1 MTSPFRFDGT
11 GEPETEE
18 ERRKRQL
25 REAMRAAQLGL
36 PLASQLP
43 AMTITAPRS
52 SMLDASAR
60 RTADLTAAFES
71 ALAESERRRQSP
83 LERLAR
89 FETPEV
95 APDVT
100 AAPTGQ
106 TRRRPATISA
116 APEEESAIAKAL
128 NVPAQ
133 ALVQP
138 MLAGARFREAV
149 ESTPLG
155 RLTPGTATGAR
166 RTQEVVEER
175 FGPKSGL
182 AQAVAI
188 PAAFAGEVVPYVA
201 AGGGIPGLLRSAAI
215 TGLTSQRPG
224 GSTVEALGDLS
235 GSETLKRLAESPLRT
250 AADVGLDVG
259 INVLPGAVRG
269 LTSGFRE
276 AARATRGGVGTTR
289 ALARQAA
296 QNVAEGA
303 RQIGPAT
310 RAIGQQ
316 LAAEP
321 LTTAALAASVAG
333 EVAVP
338 GAGLLAAALPATIR
352 RAGEAFPDQ
361 LFSRLERAIT
371 AAPFEKGTPQQWQA
385 AISKGVA
392 AGEREWVGIDD
403 FLKNSQSPTL
413 TKAEVL
419 GQFEQGKVRLG
430 ETVLDEEAKKTAKK
444 TAMDLQDYR
453 KRVVNNRRE
462 EILSQDSAALDIDK
476 QYNQVRKDR
485 LDILEPLERTYKNDR
500 LQALEKISKPRPDA
514 PLSLADALG
523 FDSPQTA
530 FSIFADAVLRTNDI
544 RAWESINDAGL
555 FTDDYAKKVIN
566 RAIESYSAFIDTA
579 EQLDKSL
586 VRLGT
591 ELSTVYDRAERQAIN
606 ELTQDGTL
614 STIDAQIAATK
625 NVIGPVYGAYT
636 QPGEKGNYREVVL
649 TLDGQDATDAYKSSH
664 WAMNNPLV
672 HVRMTDRAL
681 PSGEKAL
688 FVEEI
693 QSDWHQAGRKEG
705 YKKTNETNQ
714 QLEELKALRAQALA
728 DGNEREAGFLAQEM
742 QDIRDELRELGKA
755 VPEAPFKK
763 TQEWAELGLKRVIQE
778 AVDKGYDRVVMVRG
792 QQAADNFDLSR
803 QINELGWATT
813 DNGNTYILE
822 AIERPSD
829 TQMAT
834 REIAKG
840 IPAKDLSDYV
850 GKDVADRIVTAS
862 ASAPNGTLRGVDLQV
877 GGEGMKAFYDKIVPN
892 TLRDLGKSM
901 GLKIELEPVK
911 LFTDGDNLSFRIT
924 PEVRQKVQTDGMRL
938 YDITGVV
945 PEAVARTITSP
956 GMGAAVGAGVGAL
969 QEEEDRFGGAM
980 RGALAGAAVGTA
992 GRLTKQQLIKARMSL
1007 RAAKMPQELAES
1019 YALSKGSIDFSGEA
1033 EKAIANRA
1041 PGGFRKWAQRR
1052 LANYEDGQRELDRLA
1067 GRAEAMGMAPEESVA
1082 TMLDR
1087 ALGSQA
1093 TAARALAR
1101 PEKVPGIETVE
1112 RGGVLD
1118 PNTREIVN
1126 EPLEDVFAVLGGSAK
1141 RNEQGLTYATA
1152 VRRVNRYDTAAAAG
1166 DANPL
1171 RVYGG
1176 DEALLAA
1183 DRRVVEEFG
1192 KQEDI
1197 AEFAQRLQNFMDAIG
1212 QYAVKSG
1219 LWSPEQYAAMRES
1232 DALYIPFKRLLEN
1245 VQGTVGRPMTRG
1257 GMPGQ
1262 VTGGVKAFTGSNL
1275 MLANPAEAIGEYVS
1289 ALIARSDRYRV
1300 GSSLIDTVKKLGD
1313 TNLLTPIAS
1322 TDPRARSAAQAIAEE
1337 AYRMLGV
1344 SEQEAERMADLF
1356 VRVDRNNAVIWRN
1369 GPQGREYFLVN
1380 DPDLWSA
1387 VETLNP
1393 QNPDAAVQAIVG
1405 AIAPLKRMTTAFA
1418 TGYAPSFWLGVN
1430 LPRDIITAVA
1440 QNPDMTVA
1448 DMAYG
1453 FREAAKAFFG
1463 RSEAAER
1470 ITREGAGQ
1478 VTQFGGEPNVEAMMQ
1493 RIAPTTTGLRP
1504 LLREAGRGVAT
1515 PVRAFERAGRASEM
1529 PMRLAAARAAR
1540 RTAAARGVS
1549 EAGQRALESRAYS
1562 KATVDFR
1569 RKAGNQVERFFEQT
1583 VPFYAAAK
1591 KGGVAFARATK
1602 DNPKTV
1608 GAVATGIV
1616 LATVMEHVLGGG
1628 TAGVLKGDEAKR
1640 QEQTNRLAW
1649 ERARSIRVGD
1659 FKLALPQELAIVAA
1673 ATRVALASLE
1683 DDDPF
1688 VYEQLKES
1696 ILSAIPPVYSDV
1708 VGPLVFDRS
1717 FALPFPGIRQLQE
1730 IAQNRSAF
1738 TGRPIVPESMLGT
1751 GVGRGVLPAQR
1762 RYETTPATF
1771 DAMASAARALGMEEA
1786 SPLQMEYL
1794 ARGLTG
1800 RFTPAI
1806 TAATDPL
1813 ARQVTGRTTPETVPT
1828 PVMQQALNPL
1838 SSFVVSPARRTQA
1851 EEQFFKLRNRIE
1863 NAQETYR
1870 QLDKRRVEATE
1881 RGDAAG
1887 VKRVDEEV
1895 AIVRRD
1901 PAFEEVYQERGK
1913 RLEKRREK
1921 NPDYYTTQEWLDD
1934 AQDRNTEFRDAQQ
1947 KIQEDFAN
1955 KRITGETAR
1964 KELQKINAKRSKL
1977 FRLVYDTLSERFPE

>member
-1 MTSPFRFDGT
+1 MFPRLRAQRDEVVVPEMVTRLSTMVDDLVNQNVIPREMAQDFYRGATLDQRQIARLALPELREDPKYTLYTVVNSILSSGQQVPVETRQGLNVFNQYLRTSKRDANGRFIPGRFSILNPEDAQYKQALTGGKKGFTGERGT
-11 GEPETEE
+11 G
-18 ERRKRQL
+18 L
-25 REAMRAAQLGL
+25 LGEAMAA
-36 PLASQLP
+36 S
-43 AMTITAPRS
+43 PRT
-52 SMLDASAR
+52 LNH
-60 RTADLTAAFES
+60 EQ
-71 ALAESERRRQSP
+71 ALA
-83 LERLAR
+83 RL
-89 FETPEV
+89 
-95 APDVT
+95 D
-100 AAPTGQ
+100 
-106 TRRRPATISA
+106 
-116 APEEESAIAKAL
+116 
-128 NVPAQ
+128 
-133 ALVQP
+133 ALVQ
-138 MLAGARFREAV
+138 AFGEEGAV
-149 ESTPLG
+149 EALVEGVPIMAG
-155 RLTPGTATGAR
+155 KK
-166 RTQEVVEER
+166 VKEER
-175 FGPKSGL
+175 PALVYLFGPKIGQYAMDKL
-182 AQAVAI
+182 GVI
-188 PAAFAGEVVPYVA
+188 
-201 AGGGIPGLLRSAAI
+201 GGG
-215 TGLTSQRPG
+215 
-224 GSTVEALGDLS
+224 
-235 GSETLKRLAESPLRT
+235 K
-250 AADVGLDVG
+250 
-259 INVLPGAVRG
+259 
-269 LTSGFRE
+269 
-276 AARATRGGVGTTR
+276 
-289 ALARQAA
+289 
-296 QNVAEGA
+296 
-303 RQIGPAT
+303 
-310 RAIGQQ
+310 
-316 LAAEP
+316 
-321 LTTAALAASVAG
+321 
-333 EVAVP
+333 
-338 GAGLLAAALPATIR
+338 
-352 RAGEAFPDQ
+352 
-361 LFSRLERAIT
+361 
-371 AAPFEKGTPQQWQA
+371 
-385 AISKGVA
+385 
-392 AGEREWVGIDD
+392 
-403 FLKNSQSPTL
+403 
-413 TKAEVL
+413 
-419 GQFEQGKVRLG
+419 
-430 ETVLDEEAKKTAKK
+430 
-444 TAMDLQDYR
+444 
-453 KRVVNNRRE
+453 
-462 EILSQDSAALDIDK
+462 
-476 QYNQVRKDR
+476 
-485 LDILEPLERTYKNDR
+485 
-500 LQALEKISKPRPDA
+500 
-514 PLSLADALG
+514 
-523 FDSPQTA
+523 
-530 FSIFADAVLRTNDI
+530 
-544 RAWESINDAGL
+544 
-555 FTDDYAKKVIN
+555 
-566 RAIESYSAFIDTA
+566 
-579 EQLDKSL
+579 
-586 VRLGT
+586 
-591 ELSTVYDRAERQAIN
+591 
-606 ELTQDGTL
+606 
-614 STIDAQIAATK
+614 STIDLWMA
-625 NVIGPVYGAYT
+625 
-636 QPGEKGNYREVVL
+636 R
-649 TLDGQDATDAYKSSH
+649 LDY
-664 WAMNNPLV
+664 
-672 HVRMTDRAL
+672 
-681 PSGEKAL
+681 
-688 FVEEI
+688 
-693 QSDWHQAGRKEG
+693 
-705 YKKTNETNQ
+705 
-714 QLEELKALRAQALA
+714 ALRGDAGAIQGNKLNDTVLPTMRRRMQGVLAEFAQRNNMPESSAQALA
-728 DGNEREAGFLAQEM
+728 WYAIKNAAEGWNDPR
-742 QDIRDELRELGKA
+742 LREFARRTGREGTIAPTSGAFAGK
-755 VPEAPFKK
+755 V
-763 TQEWAELGLKRVIQE
+763 
-778 AVDKGYDRVVMVRG
+778 
-792 QQAADNFDLSR
+792 
-803 QINELGWATT
+803 
-813 DNGNTYILE
+813 
-822 AIERPSD
+822 
-829 TQMAT
+829 
-834 REIAKG
+834 
-840 IPAKDLSDYV
+840 
-850 GKDVADRIVTAS
+850 
-862 ASAPNGTLRGVDLQV
+862 
-877 GGEGMKAFYDKIVPN
+877 
-892 TLRDLGKSM
+892 
-901 GLKIELEPVK
+901 
-911 LFTDGDNLSFRIT
+911 
-924 PEVRQKVQTDGMRL
+924 

-1771 DAMASAARALGMEEA
+1771 DVMASAARALGMEEA

-1895 AIVRRD
+1895 AIARRD

>member
-1 MTSPFRFDGT
+1 
-11 GEPETEE
+11 
-18 ERRKRQL
+18 
-25 REAMRAAQLGL
+25 
-36 PLASQLP
+36 
-43 AMTITAPRS
+43 
-52 SMLDASAR
+52 
-60 RTADLTAAFES
+60 
-71 ALAESERRRQSP
+71 
-83 LERLAR
+83 
-89 FETPEV
+89 
-95 APDVT
+95 
-100 AAPTGQ
+100 
-106 TRRRPATISA
+106 
-116 APEEESAIAKAL
+116 
-128 NVPAQ
+128 
-133 ALVQP
+133 
-138 MLAGARFREAV
+138 
-149 ESTPLG
+149 
-155 RLTPGTATGAR
+155 
-166 RTQEVVEER
+166 
-175 FGPKSGL
+175 
-182 AQAVAI
+182 
-188 PAAFAGEVVPYVA
+188 
-201 AGGGIPGLLRSAAI
+201 
-215 TGLTSQRPG
+215 
-224 GSTVEALGDLS
+224 
-235 GSETLKRLAESPLRT
+235 
-250 AADVGLDVG
+250 
-259 INVLPGAVRG
+259 
-269 LTSGFRE
+269 
-276 AARATRGGVGTTR
+276 
-289 ALARQAA
+289 
-296 QNVAEGA
+296 
-303 RQIGPAT
+303 
-310 RAIGQQ
+310 
-316 LAAEP
+316 
-321 LTTAALAASVAG
+321 
-333 EVAVP
+333 
-338 GAGLLAAALPATIR
+338 
-352 RAGEAFPDQ
+352 
-361 LFSRLERAIT
+361 
-371 AAPFEKGTPQQWQA
+371 
-385 AISKGVA
+385 
-392 AGEREWVGIDD
+392 
-403 FLKNSQSPTL
+403 
-413 TKAEVL
+413 
-419 GQFEQGKVRLG
+419 
-430 ETVLDEEAKKTAKK
+430 
-444 TAMDLQDYR
+444 
-453 KRVVNNRRE
+453 
-462 EILSQDSAALDIDK
+462 
-476 QYNQVRKDR
+476 
-485 LDILEPLERTYKNDR
+485 
-500 LQALEKISKPRPDA
+500 
-514 PLSLADALG
+514 
-523 FDSPQTA
+523 
-530 FSIFADAVLRTNDI
+530 
-544 RAWESINDAGL
+544 
-555 FTDDYAKKVIN
+555 
-566 RAIESYSAFIDTA
+566 
-579 EQLDKSL
+579 
-586 VRLGT
+586 
-591 ELSTVYDRAERQAIN
+591 
-606 ELTQDGTL
+606 
-614 STIDAQIAATK
+614 
-625 NVIGPVYGAYT
+625 
-636 QPGEKGNYREVVL
+636 
-649 TLDGQDATDAYKSSH
+649 
-664 WAMNNPLV
+664 
-672 HVRMTDRAL
+672 
-681 PSGEKAL
+681 
-688 FVEEI
+688 
-693 QSDWHQAGRKEG
+693 
-705 YKKTNETNQ
+705 
-714 QLEELKALRAQALA
+714 
-728 DGNEREAGFLAQEM
+728 
-742 QDIRDELRELGKA
+742 
-755 VPEAPFKK
+755 
-763 TQEWAELGLKRVIQE
+763 
-778 AVDKGYDRVVMVRG
+778 
-792 QQAADNFDLSR
+792 
-803 QINELGWATT
+803 
-813 DNGNTYILE
+813 
-822 AIERPSD
+822 
-829 TQMAT
+829 
-834 REIAKG
+834 
-840 IPAKDLSDYV
+840 
-850 GKDVADRIVTAS
+850 
-862 ASAPNGTLRGVDLQV
+862 
-877 GGEGMKAFYDKIVPN
+877 
-892 TLRDLGKSM
+892 
-901 GLKIELEPVK
+901 
-911 LFTDGDNLSFRIT
+911 
-924 PEVRQKVQTDGMRL
+924 
-938 YDITGVV
+938 
-945 PEAVARTITSP
+945 
-956 GMGAAVGAGVGAL
+956 MGAAVGAGVGAL

-1771 DAMASAARALGMEEA
+1771 DVMASAARALGMEEA

-1895 AIVRRD
+1895 AIARRD